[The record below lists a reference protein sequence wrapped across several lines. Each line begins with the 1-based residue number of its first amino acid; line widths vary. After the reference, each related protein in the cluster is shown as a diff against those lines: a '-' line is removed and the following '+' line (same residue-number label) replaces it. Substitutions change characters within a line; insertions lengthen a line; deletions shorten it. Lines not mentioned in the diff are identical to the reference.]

1 MNNNLHRTPIDRI
14 LSTIDMRT
22 KLILLLVLTVL
33 AVWISVYSLPNSQP
47 KKINQPEKVDTPLP
61 TNQPPSS
68 RN

>member
-47 KKINQPEKVDTPLP
+47 KKKLTSPKK
-61 TNQPPSS
+61 
-68 RN
+68 